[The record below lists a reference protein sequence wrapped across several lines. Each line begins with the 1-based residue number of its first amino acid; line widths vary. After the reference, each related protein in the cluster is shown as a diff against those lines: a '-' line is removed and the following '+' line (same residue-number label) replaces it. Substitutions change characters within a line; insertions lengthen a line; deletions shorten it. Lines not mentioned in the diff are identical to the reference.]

1 MRPTASLTDRTGFW
15 LALAA
20 VLAALGGVGFGIAVA
35 EYHPPWRSAWFIA
48 GAVFCGLGCLAAL
61 WALVLY
67 VGHKV
72 AGAHWCPDPRVHAAT
87 ADQSTPGLH
96 LGSETMPRRPSAAAI
111 LAATAATSRGEMA
124 RWLRPVL
131 REINGDL
138 RQAEAAINRALA
150 DDSYIAVEYEFNL
163 GERWDT
169 NRERLAG
176 LPDRADLYDS
186 LRDAYSHIGRLRRI
200 IQGSPMQPGVA
211 LPALNDELDVALQAI
226 RKAEREVNKELSEL
240 G

>member
-15 LALAA
+15 LAFAA
-20 VLAALGGVGFGIAVA
+20 VLAALGGVGFGISVT
-35 EYHPPWRSAWFIA
+35 EYHPPWTSAWFIA

-67 VGHKV
+67 AGHKV
-72 AGAHWCPDPRVHAAT
+72 AGARWCPDPQAHAAR
-87 ADQSTPGLH
+87 ADQSAPGRH
-96 LGSETMPRRPSAAAI
+96 MGSETIPRRPTSAAI
-111 LAATAATSRGEMA
+111 LAAAAATSRGEMA

-131 REINGDL
+131 REMTGDL
-138 RQAEAAINRALA
+138 RQAAAAIERALA
-150 DDSYIAVEYEFNL
+150 DDSYKGVEYEFSL
-163 GERWDT
+163 GERWEK

-200 IQGSPMQPGVA
+200 IQGSPMHPGVEA
-211 LPALNDELDVALQAI
+211 PTLNDDLDAALRAI
-226 RKAEREVNKELSEL
+226 RKAEAEVNTELSEL
-240 G
+240 A